1 MAFVNAT
8 TLDTVRIECLG
19 EARAVTATGRQWVD
33 FRDEWCVLKPRVA
46 ALEDR
51 LAWSDEQDELRRLEL
66 EDTDAALAECRARE
80 AKANPDPRPWWEKAT
95 EAEGG
100 CPL

>member
-1 MAFVNAT
+1 MTVIERSLSLRLN
-8 TLDTVRIECLG
+8 TL
-19 EARAVTATGRQWVD
+19 RAE
-33 FRDEWCVLKPRVA
+33 RD
-46 ALEDR
+46 ALR
-51 LAWSDEQDELRRLEL
+51 LQDELRRQEL
-66 EDTDAALAECRARE
+66 ADTAAALAECRARE